1 MNALESLRH
10 FLPESFLLG
19 TAFLVLILDWL
30 TPQKKALGILALLGL
45 AGYFL
50 LTQTRLPHETLSL
63 FEGFFIVDR
72 ITRFSGYLIALITA
86 ITLLLSF
93 SYRELPKRYEGEY
106 YALFLFMAFALALMA
121 ASTNLLALFLS
132 IEFVSLLSYLMTG
145 LLKKDVKSKEA
156 AIKYFL
162 FGSTAS
168 AVMLYGMSILY
179 GLTGSLD
186 LMIMAG
192 KIADPNFRSLV
203 ILSLV
208 FILTGLGFKISMAP
222 FHLWAP
228 DVYEAAPTPVT
239 AFLTVAPK
247 ALGFIV
253 LVRVLGSAFEPMAA
267 DWQSILTGLSILT
280 MTVGN
285 IAALSQT
292 NIKRLIAYSSI
303 AQAGYILMGLAVFG
317 NFGTTSIWIYL
328 AAYAFT
334 NLGVFAVVI
343 AVSNQTGSDDLA
355 AYQGLARR
363 SPGLA
368 ATLTLFLISLAGIPP
383 LAGFIAKFFVF
394 AAVIRGHASVLA
406 IAAALNSAIAAYYY
420 FRIVKA
426 AYLCEPLDP
435 RPIPLPF
442 SLGLGLLLCLAGV
455 LLLGLA
461 PQSLITFAQ
470 SCI

>member
-1 MNALESLRH
+1 MSAWVSLRH
-10 FLPESFLLG
+10 FLPETFLLAA
-19 TAFLVLILDWL
+19 AFLVLMLDWL
-30 TPQKKALGILALLGL
+30 THQKKMGGILALFALV
-45 AGYFL
+45 GYFL
-50 LTQTRLPHETLSL
+50 LAKFRLPTETLSL
-63 FEGFFIVDR
+63 FHGFFIVDK
-72 ITRFSGYLIALITA
+72 ITRFSGYLIALVTSV
-86 ITLLLSF
+86 TFLLSF
-93 SYRELPKRYEGEY
+93 SYRELPKQYEGEY
-106 YALFLFMAFALALMA
+106 YSLFLFMAFALALMA

-145 LLKKDVKSKEA
+145 LLKKDAKSKEA

-168 AVMLYGMSILY
+168 VVMLYGMSLLY

-192 KIADPNFRSLV
+192 KVSDPNFRSIV
-203 ILSLV
+203 MVSLI
-208 FILTGLGFKISMAP
+208 FIVTGLGFKISMAP

-228 DVYEAAPTPVT
+228 DTYEAAPTPVT

-247 ALGFIV
+247 ALGFIA
-253 LVRVLGSAFEPMAA
+253 LVRVLGSAFESMAG
-267 DWQSILTGLSILT
+267 DWQSIITGLSILT

-317 NFGTTSIWIYL
+317 NFGTASIWIYL

-334 NLGVFAVVI
+334 NLGLFTIVI

-368 ATLTLFLISLAGIPP
+368 AALALFLISLAGIPP

-394 AAVIRGHASVLA
+394 AAVIREHYTVLA
-406 IAAALNSAIAAYYY
+406 IAAALNSAVAAYYY
-420 FRIVKA
+420 FRIVKTV
-426 AYLCEPLDP
+426 YLSEPSDP
-435 RPIPLPF
+435 RPIALPW
-442 SLGLGLLLCLAGV
+442 SLGIGLILCLAGV
-455 LLLGLA
+455 LVLGLV